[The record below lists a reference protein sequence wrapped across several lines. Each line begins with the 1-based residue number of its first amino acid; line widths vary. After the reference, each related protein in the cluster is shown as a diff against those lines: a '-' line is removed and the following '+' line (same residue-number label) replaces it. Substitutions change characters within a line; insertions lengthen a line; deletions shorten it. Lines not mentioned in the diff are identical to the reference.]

1 MDCKNRFFNLPS
13 EAKEVFD
20 VSGAGDTVLA
30 YLSSSISKGENL
42 ESSVRIANFAAGV
55 AVGKFGTAA
64 VNLDEIKFKKYK
76 INLV

>member
-1 MDCKNRFFNLPS
+1 M
-13 EAKEVFD
+13 
-20 VSGAGDTVLA
+20 A

-64 VNLDEIKFKKYK
+64 VNLDEIKNLKNIKLISYENIDKILLSYDKKKSDRIYK
-76 INLV
+76 RLF